1 MVYITRR
8 ITFSAAHRLFNPTLT
23 DSENEL
29 IYDKCN
35 NINYH
40 GHNYHLEVTVKGIP
54 NPKTG
59 YLIDLKLLKKIIH
72 DEIFMHVDHK
82 NLNLDVPFLTG
93 VITSVENLIAIFWD
107 ILKDKLPSGEL
118 HKIKIW
124 ETENN
129 MVEYFGESF
138 EIPRYE

>member
-8 ITFSAAHRLFNPTLT
+8 VTFSAAHRLFNPTLS
-23 DSENEL
+23 DEENEE

-54 NPKTG
+54 DPKTG
-59 YLIDLKLLKKIIH
+59 YLIDLKKLKRIINEH
-72 DEIFMHVDHK
+72 VFQHVDHK
-82 NLNLDVPFLTG
+82 NLNIDVPFLEG

-107 ILKDKLPSGEL
+107 ILKDKLLGCEL
-118 HKIKIW
+118 HRIKIW

-129 MVEYFGESF
+129 MVEYYGESF
-138 EIPRYE
+138 DIPRYN